1 MTVVEGWWGDYG
13 PTPHTEG
20 ATPKGQKQ
28 APVKPAADATQDKA
42 SLTKPVT
49 IKTPKVK
56 FGPRK

>member
-1 MTVVEGWWGDYG
+1 MTVFEGWWGDYG

-28 APVKPAADATQDKA
+28 APVKPAADEAGLSSA
-42 SLTKPVT
+42 VT
-49 IKTPKVK
+49 IKAPKVK